1 MDFWK
6 PRVKA
11 AAPRAVLAVL
21 VLALAIPFLLTG
33 CESNTPEGAV
43 SKFLGAWQDLNWDAY
58 KKSVAPENQKLTKE
72 QEELAKKNFEQ
83 IKVKLDDVKMATT
96 FDEQD
101 KNKAKVDLTAGTIT
115 YTAKI
120 LGEVQTSEPE
130 DIAKMDPAT
139 RPFYNTVNVDGT
151 WYVDQ
156 KL

>member
-1 MDFWK
+1 MAFRK
-6 PRVKA
+6 SPLETSA
-11 AAPRAVLAVL
+11 SIAVLVIL
-21 VLALAIPFLLTG
+21 VLALATPLLLTG

-58 KKSVAPENQKLTKE
+58 KKSVAPANQKLTKE

-83 IKVKLDDVKMATT
+83 IKVKLDNIKMSTT
-96 FDEQD
+96 YDQQD
-101 KNKAKVDLTAGTIT
+101 KNKAKVDLTGGTIT

-120 LGEVQTSEPE
+120 LGEVQTSKPE
-130 DIAKMDPAT
+130 DIAKMDPST
-139 RPFYNTVNVDGT
+139 RPFYNTVKVDGV